1 MEDRNLTPLHLLL
14 SNNTIAETFL
24 KSFSVYT
31 SLIIIINP
39 HTHFR
44 GGVNL
49 PLVKKTK
56 TNKQKKLQIICPKI
70 VGKVRPEVF
79 FHRWLCVCGC
89 GWSRGLILRD
99 KQRKRTLKGD

>member
-14 SNNTIAETFL
+14 SNNTFAETFL

-39 HTHFR
+39 HAHFR
-44 GGVNL
+44 GGVNR

-56 TNKQKKLQIICPKI
+56 TNKQKLQIICPRI
-70 VGKVRPEVF
+70 VGKVRQEVF
-79 FHRWLCVCGC
+79 FHRWFCVCVC

-99 KQRKRTLKGD
+99 KQRKKTLKGD

>member
-14 SNNTIAETFL
+14 SNTFAETFL

-39 HTHFR
+39 HAHFR

-49 PLVKKTK
+49 LLVKKTK
-56 TNKQKKLQIICPKI
+56 TNKQKNF
-70 VGKVRPEVF
+70 R
-79 FHRWLCVCGC
+79 
-89 GWSRGLILRD
+89 
-99 KQRKRTLKGD
+99 